1 MTGKLRVE
9 PTALKAAGTTIADIG
24 TSLSG
29 SDVGKSLARLAG
41 VAPGF
46 QSGEAGAQVGSAIDT
61 ASQKVSTAFADYAD
75 NLKTAAEKYE
85 KTDESLAQKI
95 KDKLKDFEDKGS
107 DDEGNGKSP
116 DKPQTPDTT
125 NDDGIDTSKL
135 TPEQKELIKNFQLP
149 ESAVPPQFRDNIPE
163 YRKNILEAAIK
174 NGIPPEVLAAQIEQE
189 SGWNPD
195 IQNSE
200 GRDSWGLSQSE
211 PGAWAQTPTG
221 QAHPLTDANRGTAN
235 DPRRNIAYAINAQ
248 AEYDR
253 WCHENGDPLYPDDPL
268 RSMLDGYNG
277 GIGNPQAAENQGYY
291 QGIVERMH
299 KYQID
304 PSVGVPKLGVP
315 AT

>member
-1 MTGKLRVE
+1 MTAQLRVE
-9 PTALKAAGTTIADIG
+9 PAALKAVGSTIADIG

-29 SDVGKSLARLAG
+29 SDVGKALASLAG
-41 VAPGF
+41 VARGF
-46 QSGEAGAQVGSAIDT
+46 RSGEAGAQIGSAIDT
-61 ASQKVSTAFADYAD
+61 ASKKVSAAFVDYAD
-75 NLKTAAEKYE
+75 NLKAAAEKYE
-85 KTDESLAQKI
+85 KTDQSLAQKI
-95 KDKLKDFEDKGS
+95 KDKLKDLEGK
-107 DDEGNGKSP
+107 DDGGDGKSP
-116 DKPQTPDTT
+116 DKPQTPDAT
-125 NDDGIDTSKL
+125 NDRDIDLSKL

-163 YRKNILEAAIK
+163 YRKNILEAAVK

-221 QAHPLTDANRGTAN
+221 QAHPLTDTNRGTAS

-253 WCHENGDPLYPDDPL
+253 WCSEHGEPLYPNDPL

-291 QGIVERMH
+291 QGIVERLH

-304 PSVGVPKLGVP
+304 PSVGVPKLGTP
-315 AT
+315 ST